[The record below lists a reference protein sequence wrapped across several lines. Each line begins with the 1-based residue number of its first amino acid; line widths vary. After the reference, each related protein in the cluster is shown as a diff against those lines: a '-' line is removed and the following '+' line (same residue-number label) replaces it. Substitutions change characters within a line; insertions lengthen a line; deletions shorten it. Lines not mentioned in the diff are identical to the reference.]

1 MIAKTLQ
8 FPFLA
13 LLIAWTA
20 TSFARAESPNVLL
33 LCIDDLRPELK
44 SFGADYIESPNI
56 DALAAE
62 GRAFTRHYV
71 QAPTCGASRYALL
84 TGAYGRT
91 PVQRGNGALVAR
103 SRNMDKEG
111 PSFPE
116 VFRKAGY
123 TTVSIGKVSHHPGG
137 RYGKDWNDP
146 NSIEMPG
153 AWDRHGTP
161 VGSWKHPEGV
171 MHGLANGQIRKS
183 AADMD
188 LFESFDGPDTAY
200 PDGLTTDAALEE
212 LDQFAASGEPFLL
225 AVGIIRPHL
234 PFGAPATYMTPYRD
248 TELPPIQHP
257 EKPLGVSTWHS
268 SGEFMK
274 YNRWGKDP
282 RKDTAFAEE
291 VRRHYAAAVT
301 YADACVGRIL
311 DRLKER
317 GLADNTIV
325 VLWGDHG
332 WNLGEHSIWG
342 KHCLFDV
349 SLRSPLI
356 VRAPM
361 IQQPGV
367 QSRTVVE
374 TVDVFPTLCDLC
386 DLPKPSHLDGQSLV
400 PILKGSDVPRQSA
413 ISYWRGNDSVR
424 TDRFR
429 LIRHFKNK
437 KVVAVELYDHT
448 VDDGEGNNIADR
460 NPKIVQELGAVLERR
475 LLSRSHQD

>member
-1 MIAKTLQ
+1 MNAKMLPVL
-8 FPFLA
+8 FVVVS
-13 LLIAWTA
+13 IVGTA
-20 TSFARAESPNVLL
+20 PSWAQAEPPNVLL

-71 QAPTCGASRYALL
+71 QAPTCGASRYTLL
-84 TGAYGRT
+84 TGTYGRT
-91 PVQRGNGALVAR
+91 SAQRGNGALVAR
-103 SRNMDKEG
+103 GKDIDSTG

-116 VFRKAGY
+116 LFRKGGY

-146 NSIEMPG
+146 DSIEMPG

-161 VGSWKHPEGV
+161 IGPWKHPEGV
-171 MHGLANGQIRKS
+171 MHGLANGQIRAN
-183 AADMD
+183 AAEMD
-188 LFESFDGPDTAY
+188 VFESFDGPDTAY

-212 LDQFAASGEPFLL
+212 LDEFAISGKPFLL

-234 PFGAPATYMTPYRD
+234 PFGAPATYMTPYRGIK
-248 TELPPIQHP
+248 LPAINHP
-257 EKPLGVSTWHS
+257 EKPLGISTWHR
-268 SGEFMK
+268 SGEFMR
-274 YNRWGKDP
+274 YNRWEKDP
-282 RKDTAFAEE
+282 REDSDFAEE
-291 VRRHYAAAVT
+291 VRKHYAAAVT

-311 DRLKER
+311 DRLNQR
-317 GLADNTIV
+317 GLSDNTIV

-342 KHCLFDV
+342 KHCLFEE

-356 VRAPM
+356 IRAPVVER
-361 IQQPGV
+361 PGV
-367 QSRTVVE
+367 QSQAVIE

-386 DLPKPSHLDGQSLV
+386 DLPHPSHLDGQSLL
-400 PILKGSDVPRQSA
+400 PFLKDAGAPGHSA
-413 ISYWRGNDSVR
+413 ISYQRDNESIR

-429 LIRHFKNK
+429 LIRHTKNK
-437 KVVAVELYDHT
+437 KVVGVELYDHT
-448 VDDGEGNNIADR
+448 IDEGEGNNIAQLHPEIVDELATALDDR
-460 NPKIVQELGAVLERR
+460 LAD
-475 LLSRSHQD
+475 RSP

>member
-1 MIAKTLQ
+1 MISRISCFLLLVTS
-8 FPFLA
+8 LA
-13 LLIAWTA
+13 LPFC
-20 TSFARAESPNVLL
+20 SSVNGDRPNVLL
-33 LCIDDLRPELK
+33 ICIDDLRPELK

-91 PVQRGNGALVAR
+91 TVQRGNGALVAR
-103 SRNMDKEG
+103 SKDMVNAE

-116 VFRKAGY
+116 LFREAGY
-123 TTVSIGKVSHHPGG
+123 TTVSLGKVSHHPGG
-137 RYGKDWNDP
+137 RFGRDWNDP

-161 VGSWKHPEGV
+161 TGPWMHPEGV
-171 MHGLANGQIRKS
+171 MHGLAAGQIRKNP
-183 AADMD
+183 AEMD
-188 LFESFDGPDTAY
+188 VLESFDGPDTAY

-212 LDQFAASGEPFLL
+212 LDQFANSGEPFLL

-234 PFGAPATYMTPYRD
+234 PFGAPANYMTPYRD
-248 TELPPIQHP
+248 IKLPAIKHP
-257 EKPLGVSTWHS
+257 EKPEGISTWHR
-268 SGEFMK
+268 SGEFMR
-274 YNRWGKDP
+274 YHRWGKDP
-282 RKDTAFAEE
+282 REDESFADE
-291 VRRHYAAAVT
+291 VRKHYAAAVT

-311 DRLKER
+311 DRLKNR

-349 SLRSPLI
+349 ALRSPLI

-361 IQQPGV
+361 IKQPGI
-367 QSRTVVE
+367 QSRAVVE

-386 DLPKPSHLDGQSLV
+386 DLPKPTHLDGQSLL
-400 PILKGSDVPRQSA
+400 PCLDDAEAPGRPA
-413 ISYWRGNDSVR
+413 ISYWRENDSVR

-429 LIRHFKNK
+429 LIRHFKDA

-448 VDDGEGNNIADR
+448 VDGGEGNNIAES
-460 NPKIVQELGAVLERR
+460 NPGVVNQLSTVLNER
-475 LLSRSHQD
+475 LAASTTQ